1 MKYLAAFILILS
13 CHINSKAQV
22 TSPQDTVI
30 VINGESA
37 IFTKVDVEASFAGGQ
52 EAWSTYLMNNLDID
66 KVSKKIRIPKGE
78 TELREV
84 VIVKFVVNKLGEISD
99 VTAENAD
106 ANPYCIREAIRVIRD
121 SPNWVPAKQNGK
133 SVNAYRRQPIT
144 FLFTR

>member
-1 MKYLAAFILILS
+1 MKYLVTFIFILS
-13 CHINSKAQV
+13 CGINVQAQV
-22 TSPQDTVI
+22 TSPHDTVI
-30 VINGESA
+30 IIKGDTA

-52 EAWSTYLMNNLDID
+52 EAWSRYLMNNLDID
-66 KVSKKIRIPKGE
+66 KVSRKVRIPKGE

-106 ANPYCIREAIRVIRD
+106 ANPHCIREAIRVIKD
-121 SPNWVPAKQNGK
+121 SPNWVPAKQNGRT
-133 SVNAYRRQPIT
+133 VNAYRRQPIT